1 MKAKEGQFGR
11 NFLWPKE
18 QYKKCIK
25 KQENEEK
32 NRRIHIKEKGIW
44 MAVRKLQSVNVS
56 KSADKA
62 WILRKRNAKRKRLSN
77 RVYNLEKY
85 GQIA

>member
-32 NRRIHIKEKGIW
+32 NRRIHIEGKGI
-44 MAVRKLQSVNVS
+44 
-56 KSADKA
+56 
-62 WILRKRNAKRKRLSN
+62 
-77 RVYNLEKY
+77 
-85 GQIA
+85 